1 MDGRFYFW
9 SFFRGFVVLSPMD
22 DTSDYNTQA
31 SPFVKNQTRWCHGKS
46 IWKGM
51 AVLFE
56 GNVVYLFRQKRLLC
70 ARRYLRNIWNVG
82 VGFLYFHGNT
92 PFKPCNIT
100 QIFALM
106 IYKKNIILFARSS
119 KSLLNVRYWVSLY
132 FSPREINYYR
142 VPN

>member
-1 MDGRFYFW
+1 MDGRFYFS
-9 SFFRGFVVLSPMD
+9 SFFRGFVVAKSYEWYKRLQYTHNS
-22 DTSDYNTQA
+22 S
-31 SPFVKNQTRWCHGKS
+31 FVKNLTRWCYGKS

-132 FSPREINYYR
+132 FSPREIKTR
-142 VPN
+142 R